1 MLNLQQVSVWRDAA
15 QILFDIDLN
24 VNEGEIVCL
33 LGPNGAGKSTL
44 MNAVAGRFMQK
55 KGTIE
60 LDGTNI
66 TKLRADQLVRHG
78 LALSP
83 EGRQVFAPL
92 SVYENLTLGAYARP
106 RKERASVQQDLAW
119 VLDLFPK
126 LAERSQQLAGTLSGG
141 EQQML
146 AIGRALMS
154 HPRVL
159 LLDEPSLGLAPK
171 IVSEI
176 FSTLEQL
183 GKKGIT
189 ILLAEQNAHMAFSIA
204 QRGYILS
211 EGRIIK
217 TGNTADLANDPSVQ
231 QAYLG
236 I

>member
-1 MLNLQQVSVWRDAA
+1 MLKLQQLSVWRDAA
-15 QILFDIDLN
+15 QILFDIELS
-24 VNEGEIVCL
+24 VNKGEIVCL

-44 MNAVAGRFMQK
+44 MNAVVGRFMQK
-55 KGTIE
+55 KGVIL
-60 LDGTNI
+60 LDDANI
-66 TKLRADQLVRHG
+66 TQLRADQLVKRG

-92 SVYENLTLGAYARP
+92 SVYENLNLGAYARP
-106 RKERASVQQDLAW
+106 RRERAAVQRDLEW

-176 FSTLEQL
+176 FNTLKQL
-183 GKKGIT
+183 GEKGIT

-217 TGNTADLANDPSVQ
+217 TGSTAELAQDPSVQ

-236 I
+236 V